1 MKITK
6 RRIINVEQFTKL
18 YAQNE
23 KLYIVAN
30 LKDIGPRVIQSIG
43 FPEDLKVGIT
53 ILPKA
58 KGPVSDYNA
67 NGKYIVHENR
77 PKETVYH
84 TILHRDWHGNYGLA
98 EMPYERYPRTFVPA
112 PYVEMTIIEMKG
124 ILFVATKGIENNT
137 QNTMLIKH
145 CINLFLELFGVC
157 ELYDKSLTPIVKN
170 VPMKRV
176 NWQILP
182 EGEYPWQHLSK
193 LAGGI
198 GTLRDNKGKLERY
211 RIESILAYK
220 PDEMYYGTGG
230 FYGYLVFI
238 FKNKNLVVME
248 NIKYGNATY
257 VFVGDWKKFSQM
269 TKAEIIQENLM
280 KERLL
285 HNKYWKYQLGK
296 VME

>member
-6 RRIINVEQFTKL
+6 RRIINVEQFTRL

-23 KLYIVAN
+23 RIYIVAN
-30 LKDIGPRVIQSIG
+30 LKDIDPGIIKSVG
-43 FPEDLKVGIT
+43 FPEDLKVGTT

-58 KGPVSDYNA
+58 KGPVSEYNA
-67 NGKYIVHENR
+67 NGKFISHKDL

-84 TILHRDWHGNYGLA
+84 LVLHRDWHGNYGLVD
-98 EMPYERYPRTFVPA
+98 MPYGRYPRTSIPA
-112 PYVEMTIIEMKG
+112 PYVEFTIIDINKE
-124 ILFVATKGIENNT
+124 LFVATKGIDNNN
-137 QNTMLIKH
+137 QNSWLLKH
-145 CINLFLELFGVC
+145 CINLFLELFGIC
-157 ELYDKSLTPIVKN
+157 ELYDKGLTPIVKN
-170 VPMKRV
+170 VPLKRV

-182 EGEYPWQHLSK
+182 EGEYPWQHLTK

-198 GTLRDNKGKLERY
+198 GNVRNNKGKLERY
-211 RIESILAYK
+211 RIESILSYK
-220 PDEMYYGTGG
+220 PDEVYHGTGG

-238 FKNKNLVVME
+238 FKKKKLVIME

-285 HNKYWKYQLGK
+285 HQKGWKYQLGK